1 MKLIKIKELLEA
13 EVLSGEDN
21 LNIEVSLGCAAD
33 LMSDILAFGKPDSIL
48 LTGLTNLQVI
58 NTANISDMK
67 AICFVRGKRPDEDI
81 IKAAKRNDLVVLF
94 TNLTMF
100 ETCGRLYEKGLKGLG
115 YLGLD
120 K

>member
-21 LNIEVSLGCAAD
+21 LDIEVSLGCAAD

-67 AICFVRGKRPDEDI
+67 AICFVRGKKPDEDI

-94 TNLTMF
+94 TNLPMF

-115 YLGLD
+115 YLGID
-120 K
+120 Q

>member
-1 MKLIKIKELLEA
+1 MKLIEIKEMLEA
-13 EVLSGEDN
+13 EVISGEDK
-21 LNIEVSLGCAAD
+21 LEMKVSLGCAAD

-67 AICFVRGKRPDEDI
+67 AVCFVRGKRPDENI
-81 IKAAKRNDLVVLF
+81 IRAAKRNNLVILF
-94 TNLTMF
+94 TNLPMF
-100 ETCGRLYEKGLKGLG
+100 ETCGRLYKKGLKGLG